1 MKTALTKALASTL
14 ALAALILASPAQ
26 ATLVAYTVDAVAP
39 LQLASPIAA
48 PADAPW
54 GANGYPGDTLSL
66 QSYSG
71 GFDLTVGTSIQKIN
85 ALDWT
90 VNYTYGGT
98 ATDPNA
104 WSDVQSAFTLS
115 RQIQIGEGTAI
126 LTQTGLLTAGWDND
140 YLHLNAGSTATLYT
154 QGYRIDITT
163 LATPYGGA
171 GSDGGA
177 TTFDGGNPWT
187 QPSQDLY
194 AQFVVTQD
202 SGMAAAPEPGSIAA
216 LMGLAALSLGSSA
229 VSRMR
234 SKKHLAL
241 FQAVKQ

>member
-1 MKTALTKALASTL
+1 MKTALKKTLASAL
-14 ALAALILASPAQ
+14 ALAGFAFALPAHAILVP
-26 ATLVAYTVDAVAP
+26 YTVDEVAP

-54 GANGYPGDTLSL
+54 GPNGYPGDTLSL

-71 GFDLTVGTSIQKIN
+71 AFDLTVGTSIQKIN
-85 ALDWT
+85 TLNWT
-90 VNYTYGGT
+90 VDYTYGGT

-104 WSDVQSAFTLS
+104 WNDVNSNFTLS
-115 RQIQIGEGTAI
+115 RQIQIGSQTAI
-126 LTQTGLLTAGWDND
+126 LNQTGLLSASWAND
-140 YLHLNAGSTATLYT
+140 YLNLDASPVTTLYL
-154 QGYRIDITT
+154 QGYKIEITA

-177 TTFDGGNPWT
+177 TTFDGGNPWG
-187 QPSQDLY
+187 QPSQDIY
-194 AQFVVTQD
+194 AQFVVTEA

-216 LMGLAALSLGSSA
+216 LMGLAALSLGTSA

-234 SKKHLAL
+234 SKKYLAL
-241 FQAVKQ
+241 FKPVQK